1 MACRREAGQDSSA
14 QIETPHQIERSWV
27 TVSAQL
33 AALLLLLL
41 PPTTV
46 VLLLQQPNISRS

>member
-27 TVSAQL
+27 TVPAQL